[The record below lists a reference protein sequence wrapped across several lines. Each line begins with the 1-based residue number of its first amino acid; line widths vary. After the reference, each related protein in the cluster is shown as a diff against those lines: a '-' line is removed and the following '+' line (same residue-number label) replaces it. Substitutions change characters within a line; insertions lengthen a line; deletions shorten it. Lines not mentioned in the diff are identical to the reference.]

1 MKADIWTNINFYGN
15 LLIKPLI
22 NTVGIALM
30 LENLS
35 GDSGKQQGWDDF
47 SYNSLGIGLGWAI
60 LCAVGES
67 FSHRSLN
74 THNQTATSD
83 TEMTPLKLLE
93 DSKLESDS
101 IEEDAKIE
109 STDRIKTK
117 RCCPIK
123 TKYLLLGGD
132 WLAHTTD
139 TIGPLTLAFHFL
151 KPGALSN
158 TWNITVQ
165 IGILILAALSSYTEV
180 RTCQHNLDE
189 DDQDHQ
195 LDNSYSL
202 QIETP
207 NTHSQSGA
215 DIWVKINFP
224 IEMLTIFLNNL
235 VLVGAL
241 IDNSSKDVEIS
252 ELSAPALLTGTGWG
266 LVISISTAF
275 CHYMLNSNHQSH
287 HHMLT
292 SRDTGGVELKWH
304 HKLQQQLDRISHTI
318 DRASPLGS
326 VIRIL
331 VPREYSIAE
340 NLGVMLFTGVI
351 SAPIAYADSRTCG
364 ENVKKYQARM

>member
-1 MKADIWTNINFYGN
+1 MKDDLWTKINFYGN
-15 LLIKPLI
+15 LLIKPLV
-22 NTVGIALM
+22 NTIGIALM
-30 LENLS
+30 LENFS
-35 GDSGKQQGWDDF
+35 GDPGKQQGWDDF
-47 SYNSLGIGLGWAI
+47 SYRNLAIGLGWAA

-74 THNQTATSD
+74 AHNQPSTGD
-83 TEMTPLKLLE
+83 NEMTPLKLLD
-93 DSKLESDS
+93 DSKLGSNV
-101 IEEDAKIE
+101 EEDAKLK
-109 STDRIKTK
+109 STDGIKTK
-117 RCCPIK
+117 RLCPIK
-123 TKYLLLGGD
+123 TKYLLLVGD
-132 WLAHTTD
+132 GLAHTTD

-151 KPGALSN
+151 KPVDLSN

-195 LDNSYSL
+195 IDHSYSL
-202 QIETP
+202 QIETLD
-207 NTHSQSGA
+207 THSHSGG

-252 ELSAPALLTGTGWG
+252 ELSTPALLMGIGWG
-266 LVISISTAF
+266 FVISVPTAY

-292 SRDTGGVELKWH
+292 SRKNTDGFELKCH
-304 HKLQQQLDRISHTI
+304 HKLQQTLDRISHTI

-331 VPREYSIAE
+331 VPSQYSIAE
-340 NLGVMLFTGVI
+340 NLGVMLFTGLV
-351 SAPIAYADSRTCG
+351 STPIAYADSRTCAA
-364 ENVKKYQARM
+364 NVVKYHARM